1 MFGGGWM
8 IVKGSRP
15 GSAVEPAP
23 SGAKTS
29 AASQRAV
36 IVGSISAA
44 RYAFVSSLVVV
55 FVIRPLDIKYP
66 ARPADE
72 RGRGTTCWFA
82 FRGAPLIAATG
93 IRIAS
98 WRAIGRRPHGSR
110 ATS

>member
-8 IVKGSRP
+8 IVNGSRP

-44 RYAFVSSLVVV
+44 RYAFVSWLVVV
-55 FVIRPLDIKYP
+55 FVISPLDIKYP

-82 FRGAPLIAATG
+82 IRGAPLIAGAG
-93 IRIAS
+93 FRS
-98 WRAIGRRPHGSR
+98 PLWRAIGRQPHGSR
-110 ATS
+110 